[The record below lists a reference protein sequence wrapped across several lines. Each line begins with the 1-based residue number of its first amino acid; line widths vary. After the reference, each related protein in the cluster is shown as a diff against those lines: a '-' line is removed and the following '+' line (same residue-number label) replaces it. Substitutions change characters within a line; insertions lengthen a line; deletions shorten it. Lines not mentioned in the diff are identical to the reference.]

1 MPGTV
6 LQFVVSTRKGVYKG
20 WTEFWT
26 QEERMFVTIK
36 GLNQVEHFVN
46 LSQITRVSSS
56 GKDNVHVHFADGQQP
71 LAISDSEA
79 VTLKAAIQAQAAAH
93 A

>member
-1 MPGTV
+1 
-6 LQFVVSTRKGVYKG
+6 
-20 WTEFWT
+20 
-26 QEERMFVTIK
+26 MFVTIK

-71 LAISDSEA
+71 ITISDEQA
-79 VTLKAAIQAQAAAH
+79 TALKAAINAGPGAPPA
-93 A
+93 